1 MRYVITT
8 RNMTPQTALNGLF
21 DDFFPSSS
29 SVKIPPVDVYETKE
43 GYVIEAEI
51 AGYGE
56 GDVSV
61 VVHNNVIT
69 LSSDESWRD
78 KLRKRM
84 EERHLVSSEIRL
96 PEFSSSFSLPSDAA
110 ADRIE
115 AETRNG
121 ILYVSIPKKAKKES
135 GKIEISIR

>member
-1 MRYVITT
+1 MRYVITA
-8 RNMTPQTALNGLF
+8 RNMTPQTAL
-21 DDFFPSSS
+21 
-29 SVKIPPVDVYETKE
+29 I
-43 GYVIEAEI
+43 IEAEI

-96 PEFSSSFSLPSDAA
+96 PEFSRSFSLPSDAA

-121 ILYVSIPKKAKKES
+121 ILYVSIPKKEKKKKEKKES